1 MLRNDPV
8 PPTALSPA
16 GHSRV
21 RSRARYPWLFF
32 SPSRAFLYGLY
43 ASIVASGS
51 GVAVLLWYVRSGGAA
66 VPRSP
71 LGLVFGLLSACCFIA
86 AAAGYS
92 RVRHR
97 SSRAI
102 GQLNAA
108 LQWHA
113 FFAVMSLAFALMH
126 SFGHLER
133 ISGTLALFGL
143 LAVAASGFIGRI
155 LDRVLPRLIA
165 IEVNRALTGQGEDVL
180 EAVYRQEREA
190 AGGAEP
196 RLPANVL
203 EYVVRGELAALSR
216 ERCYRA
222 LLRAWRVLHIAIVI
236 VAIGLICWHLIYAAQ
251 VLFFA

>member
-1 MLRNDPV
+1 MLRNEPA

-16 GHSRV
+16 GQKRV
-21 RSRARYPWLFF
+21 RSGARYPWLFF
-32 SPSRAFLYGLY
+32 SPSRAFLYGLCV
-43 ASIVASGS
+43 SVAVIAS
-51 GVAVLLWYVRSGGAA
+51 GVAIFLWYVRSGGAT

-71 LGLVFGLLSACCFIA
+71 LGLVFALLSTCFFIA
-86 AAAGYS
+86 ASAGYS
-92 RVRHR
+92 RVRRR

-113 FFAVMSLAFALMH
+113 FFAVMGLAFALMH

-133 ISGTLALFGL
+133 ISGALALFGL
-143 LAVAASGFIGRI
+143 IAVAASGFIGRA

-180 EAVYRQEREA
+180 EAVYHQARDV

-222 LLRAWRVLHIAIVI
+222 LLRAWRALHIAIVI